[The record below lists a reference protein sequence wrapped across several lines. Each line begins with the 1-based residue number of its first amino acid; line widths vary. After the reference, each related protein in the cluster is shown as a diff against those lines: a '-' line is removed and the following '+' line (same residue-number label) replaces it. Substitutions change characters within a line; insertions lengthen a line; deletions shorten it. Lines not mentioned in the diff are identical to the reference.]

1 MPGWR
6 GRLLLLMGTDFA
18 ALVAAHYDDLRA
30 IARREAYRMRHAPDG
45 HAGGTSLLGDAM
57 VRLLR
62 QHAVP
67 ANREQLLGVATMMMR
82 RAALNRARAARAARR
97 SAAITVPLGPS
108 DDAAAPVTD
117 RGGIRMD
124 EIRAAIDDL
133 QVQHPRAA
141 EVLALSAVCGLTC
154 ERIAHHLRIGTAT
167 VERDL
172 RLARSAIARALCQ
185 HENSGG
191 AG

>member
-1 MPGWR
+1 
-6 GRLLLLMGTDFA
+6 MGSDFA

-62 QHAVP
+62 QRAAPV
-67 ANREQLLGVATMMMR
+67 NREQLLGVATLMMR

-97 SAAITVPLGPS
+97 SAAITVPLVPG
-108 DDAAAPVTD
+108 DDATAPDAGV
-117 RGGIRMD
+117 GGVRLD

-133 QVQHPRAA
+133 QARHPRAA

-154 ERIAHHLRIGTAT
+154 ERIAQHLRIGTAT

-172 RLARSAIARALCQ
+172 RLARSVIARALGQ
-185 HENSGG
+185 AEDAGG
-191 AG
+191 AGG